1 MEKSDAALA
10 FLHRAALVYRPR
22 GNHEDIV
29 LEVCFPD
36 LNKSFQLVLGRE
48 SCTVLT
54 EGFRPFT
61 ARAEAAYPVFEEIL
75 RGKKSP
81 AFAILR
87 GRVKVTGDLVVL
99 KDIEDFFPG
108 LKLGE

>member
-10 FLHRAALVYRPR
+10 FLHRVASCYRPR
-22 GNHEDIV
+22 GSDQDII
-29 LEVCFPD
+29 LEACFTD
-36 LNKSFQLVLGRE
+36 IHKSFQLVLGRE
-48 SCTVLT
+48 SCAVLT

-81 AFAILR
+81 ALAILR
-87 GRVKVTGDLVVL
+87 GRVKVTGDLRVL
-99 KDIEDFFPG
+99 KEIEDFFPG
-108 LKLGE
+108 LKVGE